1 MPDPARADELLGF
14 LTLMGGGAFIG
25 IGSGAINVEVS
36 RRAILVVAGAFLELV
51 GLGFGV
57 YPDVVPYGP
66 QISRWLDR
74 LYRLL
79 PIRRN
84 QDRTPGT
91 GALFASSVDFVN
103 VQASGDL
110 AVGLA
115 DQIKTLEKKTAT
127 LEHDVSALKA
137 QLATL
142 QHDWP
147 KRLTDVEASSQHAL
161 TAKFDEYRPLRISG
175 VNHPRPRAG
184 IQHVR
189 ESYRVR

>member
-1 MPDPARADELLGF
+1 M
-14 LTLMGGGAFIG
+14 
-25 IGSGAINVEVS
+25 
-36 RRAILVVAGAFLELV
+36 
-51 GLGFGV
+51 
-57 YPDVVPYGP
+57 P
-66 QISRWLDR
+66 QISRRLDR

-115 DQIKTLEKKTAT
+115 DQIKTLEKKTAA

-142 QHDWP
+142 QAVALRNP
-147 KRLTDVEASSQHAL
+147 RLGPPVHRLRAADHRELAAVIAAILAEVE
-161 TAKFDEYRPLRISG
+161 
-175 VNHPRPRAG
+175 
-184 IQHVR
+184 
-189 ESYRVR
+189 

>member
-14 LTLMGGGAFIG
+14 LTLMGGGAFIA

-36 RRAILVVAGAFLELV
+36 GRAILVVAGAFLELV

-66 QISRWLDR
+66 QISRRLDR

-103 VQASGDL
+103 VQASGNL

-115 DQIKTLEKKTAT
+115 DQIKTLEKRRPRLSMMSPLSRLNSRHCSMTGRSDSPT
-127 LEHDVSALKA
+127 L
-137 QLATL
+137 
-142 QHDWP
+142 
-147 KRLTDVEASSQHAL
+147 RRASSTPLPRSL
-161 TAKFDEYRPLRISG
+161 TSIGRSASPG
-175 VNHPRPRAG
+175 
-184 IQHVR
+184 
-189 ESYRVR
+189 